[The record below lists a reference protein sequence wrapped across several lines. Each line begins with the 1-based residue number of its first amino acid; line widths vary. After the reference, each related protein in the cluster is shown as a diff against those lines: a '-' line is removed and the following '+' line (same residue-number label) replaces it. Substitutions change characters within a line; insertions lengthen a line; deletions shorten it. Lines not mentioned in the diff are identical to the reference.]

1 MSYVLC
7 LHVLHVSSTYHVRR
21 TSPVESLTFISICI
35 CDSLVQVAAKSKI
48 KTLKKSFLFNTKST
62 VLTHCVNCFFLFAPL
77 KAHRHEV
84 TICNYEATA
93 NPADHKVES
102 IIPQTNFIS
111 WELRDGEKRRR
122 LLRVVVT
129 SFWPSQSQRWV

>member
-1 MSYVLC
+1 MAEKHLQALHEVFKALCFLATLLCCSLKCMGNGFFFFFFLFTVL
-7 LHVLHVSSTYHVRR
+7 LSPSTN
-21 TSPVESLTFISICI
+21 PSICI
-35 CDSLVQVAAKSKI
+35 CDSLVQVTAKSKI
-48 KTLKKSFLFNTKST
+48 KTLKKSFFLFNTKST
-62 VLTHCVNCFFLFAPL
+62 VLTQCVNCFFLFAPL

-111 WELRDGEKRRR
+111 
-122 LLRVVVT
+122 
-129 SFWPSQSQRWV
+129 